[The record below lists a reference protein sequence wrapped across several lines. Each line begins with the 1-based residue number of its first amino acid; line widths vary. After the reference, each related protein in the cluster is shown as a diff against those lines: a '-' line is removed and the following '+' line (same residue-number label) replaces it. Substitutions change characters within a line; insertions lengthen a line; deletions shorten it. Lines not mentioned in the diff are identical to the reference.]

1 MKRYKRSQLNAI
13 SVSYTSKAN
22 KEAHERINNGGI
34 TDTAIKGL
42 KHRFGLKTNS
52 YVVLERAFIGRGM
65 LWPI

>member
-22 KEAHERINNGGI
+22 NEAHERINNAGI
-34 TDTAIKGL
+34 SDTAIKGF

-52 YVVLERAFIGRGM
+52 YVVLEKAFIRRGV
-65 LWPI
+65 I